1 MIQLILLAGA
11 VALLYNGAVDRYGDW
26 KMQRMATI
34 PPLEVPICD
43 GGCGDPSL
51 SLETP
56 TELRRTV
63 SSRSGL
69 VERSDER
76 SDDRRAW
83 NAWLL
88 SPLPSIDTLTPGIYT
103 FQCRSHVNCEE
114 SGAIKKSPCH
124 IPAWFGF
131 VGKGRG
137 TLAVQPGGI
146 SAVLKDTFLKR
157 LTPVTMTWNGA
168 SRRQDTGASR
178 QLCGPAQK

>member
-43 GGCGDPSL
+43 GGYGDPSL
-51 SLETP
+51 SLKTP

-69 VERSDER
+69 VERL
-76 SDDRRAW
+76 DDRRAW

-103 FQCRSHVNCEE
+103 FQYRSYVNYEE
-114 SGAIKKSPCH
+114 SGAIKKSLCH
-124 IPAWFGF
+124 IPTWFGF